1 MNTPLCDDT
10 LRFAARRLSAQL
22 ALCLPPAD
30 ALPPALED
38 DLSALSRRTARRAS
52 ARRLGRRVAAAALT
66 ALLTLG
72 AVLATSPAARAAVSR
87 WFLELTQLASVYRI
101 APSDAAPVRRTPAR
115 LPVGYTPAADLTGE
129 DGIRILRYTSPRGD
143 LLLQGIPLTGG
154 VSLTAE
160 LRGPDTAGLTYAD
173 GTRPTGKPGVPADY
187 DAEGAAVHG
196 LPARYYTFPPDLPAG
211 QTFTLLFYREGE
223 SVNFHAV
230 SLSPGASALIWVDE
244 DSNCMYLL
252 TGGLSR
258 QALLDTAESMYP
270 STERS

>member
-101 APSDAAPVRRTPAR
+101 APSDAAPVRRTPAH

-129 DGIRILRYTSPRGD
+129 DNIRVLRYTSPRGD

-173 GTRPTGKPGVPADY
+173 GTRPTGSPGAPVDY
-187 DAEGAAVHG
+187 DAEKTAVHG

-270 STERS
+270 TTERS